1 MVAEAIKT
9 ASAAPA
15 YELRSFRSRES
26 VGALVGLARKAL
38 AREFD
43 RELAGLGLNTAQ
55 ALAIVFLA
63 DGVAGTAAD
72 IGRVLSHDA
81 GAMTRIIDRL
91 EERKLVRRVPRER
104 DRRAVDLELSKE
116 GRRMYAEVTRVQ
128 VATLNRMLRGFTRP
142 EVRTLEKLLTRL
154 LDNAAE
160 PAIE

>member
-9 ASAAPA
+9 GAAAPA
-15 YELRSFRSRES
+15 YELRSFRSRQS

-43 RELAGLGLNTAQ
+43 RELTPLGLNTAQ
-55 ALAIVFLA
+55 ALVIVFLA
-63 DGVAGTAAD
+63 DGIAGTAAD

-91 EERKLVRRVPRER
+91 EERKIVRRVPRER
-104 DRRAVDLELSKE
+104 DRRAVDLELTRE

-128 VATLNRMLRGFTRP
+128 VATLNRMLRGFSKSD
-142 EVRTLEKLLTRL
+142 VRTLEKLLSRL
-154 LDNAAE
+154 LDNASEANGE
-160 PAIE
+160 